1 MGYRGCF
8 VYYELYMDAFFLEN
22 FCLDFL
28 LLFLTGIAAR
38 LPVRFGRMAAWAAC
52 GSVGSCALLLLFPEG
67 GVFLTGAA
75 AVLAL
80 LMVKGSFQISFGQ
93 KKRLVRS
100 TAVFLGMAFLMGG
113 LLPVLRLWVTLPVIL
128 SGIAGTALIYAALR
142 LKEKWKYETEN
153 LCEVTLLWNGRQK
166 KLSGLRDTG
175 NRLVDPYHG
184 KPVAV
189 VEYQA
194 VKELFNQKTKV
205 LWIPYHTVG
214 KQNGCMPGICLDCLF
229 INRDGEEKKIDR
241 PIVAVS
247 KETLNGA
254 GRYQMILPSTLI
266 DD

>member
-1 MGYRGCF
+1 M
-8 VYYELYMDAFFLEN
+8 
-22 FCLDFL
+22 
-28 LLFLTGIAAR
+28 
-38 LPVRFGRMAAWAAC
+38 
-52 GSVGSCALLLLFPEG
+52 
-67 GVFLTGAA
+67 
-75 AVLAL
+75 
-80 LMVKGSFQISFGQ
+80 
-93 KKRLVRS
+93 
-100 TAVFLGMAFLMGG
+100 
-113 LLPVLRLWVTLPVIL
+113 
-128 SGIAGTALIYAALR
+128 
-142 LKEKWKYETEN
+142 
-153 LCEVTLLWNGRQK
+153 
-166 KLSGLRDTG
+166 
-175 NRLVDPYHG
+175 DPYFG

>member
-1 MGYRGCF
+1 M
-8 VYYELYMDAFFLEN
+8 YYELYMDVFFLEN

-28 LLFLTGIAAR
+28 LLFLTGIAAK

-52 GSVGSCALLLLFPEG
+52 GSVGSCALLLLFPDG

-80 LMVKGSFQISFGQ
+80 LMVKGSFQISLGQ
-93 KKRLVRS
+93 KKR
-100 TAVFLGMAFLMGG
+100 
-113 LLPVLRLWVTLPVIL
+113 
-128 SGIAGTALIYAALR
+128 
-142 LKEKWKYETEN
+142 
-153 LCEVTLLWNGRQK
+153 
-166 KLSGLRDTG
+166 SGLRDTG
-175 NRLVDPYHG
+175 NRLVDPYYG